1 MVVRRARGGGELGQ
15 RRMAIP
21 PRRKWMVEREKGVT
35 GEEEWRDQ
43 RQQQPFLS
51 SFFKNVECGYLTF
64 NPINTTTHYFVSPV

>member
-51 SFFKNVECGYLTF
+51 SFF
-64 NPINTTTHYFVSPV
+64 